1 LIAIHCSRIDCKL
14 PKPQALCIC
23 PTRELAVQIATV
35 VKSIGQFIPN
45 FDIFLAVAEAI
56 VPPIVNQQVI
66 IGTPGTVIDILKNK
80 RININEIKVLVVDE
94 ADAML
99 GEQSLGDQ
107 TLKLRERISPKCQIL
122 LFSATYSPKVQ
133 QYTLKFVPEPRA
145 NILLKR
151 KEITLDQIQQL
162 FITAKDRNYK
172 FDILNS
178 IYEHISIG
186 QSIVF
191 VNSRQ
196 EAKDL
201 NIKMKGQGHET
212 SVIYGKEM
220 SPSERDNVIKEFR
233 NGKSK
238 VLISTNVL
246 ARGIDILQCTLV
258 INYDMPVDAKKKP
271 DPETYIHRIGRT
283 GRWNQMG
290 IAINII
296 GDEEAF
302 HIQKEIERI
311 TQRKIEELAESNIPK
326 LESMLSKLRLN
337 FTQTPKQPTKSV
349 TEVTQTATPKK
360 V

>member
-1 LIAIHCSRIDCKL
+1 MLSRIDCKL
-14 PKPQALCIC
+14 LKPQALCIC
-23 PTRELAVQIATV
+23 PTRELASQIAKV

-45 FDIFLAVAEAI
+45 FDILLAVPESI
-56 VPPIVNQQVI
+56 VPPIVNNQVI
-66 IGTPGTVIDILKNK
+66 IGTPGTVIDIIRNK
-80 RININEIKVLVVDE
+80 RVNITDIKVLVVDE

-99 GEQSLGDQ
+99 GEQNLGDQ
-107 TLKLRERISPKCQIL
+107 TLKLRERLHPQCQIL

-162 FITAKDRNYK
+162 FIRAKDRNYK
-172 FDILNS
+172 FNILCA

-201 NIKMKGQGHET
+201 NIKMKQQGHET

-220 SPSERDNVIKEFR
+220 SPSERDRVIEDFR
-233 NGKSK
+233 NGNSK

-258 INYDMPVDAKKKP
+258 INYDMPIDGKKKP

-283 GRWNQMG
+283 GRWTQMG

-296 GDEEAF
+296 GDEESL
-302 HIQKEIERI
+302 HSQKEIERI

-337 FTQTPKQPTKSV
+337 FNAKPPATTNSNTTPAA
-349 TEVTQTATPKK
+349 TATIAPKH
-360 V
+360 